1 MRLDDNDLYEEEKK
15 IDVVNSVPGA
25 TQAYDHW
32 GTLLREFIQKD
43 TLDLKSKNL
52 NDISPKLFAYK
63 NLTVLD
69 LSNNPALCVIPDDID
84 KLVGLKTLRWSGNN
98 V

>member
-1 MRLDDNDLYEEEKK
+1 MKLDDNELHEEEKK
-15 IDVVNSVPGA
+15 IDVVNAVPGA

-32 GTLLREFIQKD
+32 ATLLREFMQKD
-43 TLDLKSKNL
+43 TLELKNKNL
-52 NDISPKLFAYK
+52 TEISPKLFTYK

-69 LSNNPALCVIPDDID
+69 LSNNPALSLIPDDID
-84 KLVGLKTLRWSGNN
+84 KLINLKTLRWNGNN